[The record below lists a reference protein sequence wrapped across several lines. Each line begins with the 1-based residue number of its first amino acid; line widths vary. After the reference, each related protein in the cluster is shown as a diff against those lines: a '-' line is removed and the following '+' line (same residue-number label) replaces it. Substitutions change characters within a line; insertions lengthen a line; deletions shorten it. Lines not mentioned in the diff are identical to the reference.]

1 MKQSY
6 SDLCLEWWE
15 GIVQR
20 QICCIY
26 CSELW
31 SSVQT
36 GWGRTTLMSE
46 KKESQWAFFLLCDI
60 HNCAF
65 YCYILLPFA
74 FWFTVLLRTAGK
86 AFMLSSAAWIIA
98 FLAVEGSAHYCDI
111 IELLK
116 LHLCT
121 EWKGQS
127 DHLCFNSLN
136 RCVEAV
142 NSYMQNDLCLHIYI
156 VNGNNLSVIFNYQ
169 KKHCL
174 LSFINWAE
182 LNDLLMI
189 SQ

>member
-6 SDLCLEWWE
+6 SDLCLKWQEE
-15 GIVQR
+15 IVQR
-20 QICCIY
+20 QIYCIY

-36 GWGRTTLMSE
+36 GWGRTTLVSE
-46 KKESQWAFFLLCDI
+46 KKESQWAFLLLCDI

-65 YCYILLPFA
+65 CCYVLLPFA
-74 FWFTVLLRTAGK
+74 SWFTVSLRTAGK
-86 AFMLSSAAWIIA
+86 AFMPSSAAWITA
-98 FLAVEGSAHYCDI
+98 PLAVEGSAHYCNI
-111 IELLK
+111 IKLLK

-136 RCVEAV
+136 RCAEAV
-142 NSYMQNDLCLHIYI
+142 NSYMQNGPCLHICI
-156 VNGNNLSVIFNYQ
+156 VNNNNLSVIFNCQ
-169 KKHCL
+169 RKHCL

-189 SQ
+189 GQ